1 LAGAFGQGGAR
12 RAERLESKILMVR
25 QPLGRYELSCV
36 AGPGGDDVQ
45 PISHVSGAGGGGTSH
60 HGQWRAAHRHSAPK
74 EGPTPSGGDPVLRHT
89 AAPAPLFIPW
99 TPPGTPAYVSA
110 SSSHLSSSSSSS
122 CLQVAAEQQQGRKG
136 CRGRPT
142 STSTSCAR
150 SRATTT
156 SPPPPS
162 SATTA
167 PSGPRAPHSRWSAPS
182 PFVRSFLILS
192 GHRRPDRSRMADTH
206 GSP

>member
-74 EGPTPSGGDPVLRHT
+74 EGPTPSGGDPVLRHA
-89 AAPAPLFIPW
+89 AAPR
-99 TPPGTPAYVSA
+99 PPARLY
-110 SSSHLSSSSSSS
+110 LY
-122 CLQVAAEQQQGRKG
+122 
-136 CRGRPT
+136 RGRPLAHLRT
-142 STSTSCAR
+142 
-150 SRATTT
+150 
-156 SPPPPS
+156 
-162 SATTA
+162 
-167 PSGPRAPHSRWSAPS
+167 
-182 PFVRSFLILS
+182 
-192 GHRRPDRSRMADTH
+192 
-206 GSP
+206 